1 MTVRVTAEDLKVPR
15 ELNLAPERMVVADH
29 WIHPSP
35 VTQEKWAQAGGSS
48 RRLGL
53 ASAAGGRQQLRD
65 ESLPERI
72 RREGLLAADEFAIL
86 NDVRLECRNAI
97 DGRARLRERIG
108 RVEENRTTELLAC
121 PSVIRSS
128 PVANTVRR

>member
-1 MTVRVTAEDLKVPR
+1 MTVRVTAADLQVPR

-53 ASAAGGRQQLRD
+53 ASAAGGRQQLPD
-65 ESLPERI
+65 GSFPERI
-72 RREGLLAADEFAIL
+72 RREGLLAADEFSIPNDL
-86 NDVRLECRNAI
+86 RVESRNVIDVR
-97 DGRARLRERIG
+97 ARPPERIG
-108 RVEENRTTELLAC
+108 PVKKDPPTGLL
-121 PSVIRSS
+121 
-128 PVANTVRR
+128 